1 MFVSPGFLCIQMTSQ
16 DTWEWHPSSPEDWDP
31 SSPSKSELTSWKGVV
46 EGRIV
51 GERELEIFRG
61 SDKRQRAIIIWKVES
76 RVSETA
82 GDPWPFPLF
91 Q

>member
-1 MFVSPGFLCIQMTSQ
+1 M
-16 DTWEWHPSSPEDWDP
+16 
-31 SSPSKSELTSWKGVV
+31 V

-51 GERELEIFRG
+51 GERELEVFRG